1 MIRRVAI
8 LGAGESGV
16 GAAILAK
23 KLGLEVFLSE
33 YGTVAPAYKATLQD
47 HEIEFE
53 EGGHTEDRILGFDL
67 VVKSPG
73 ISDTV
78 AIVQAA
84 LQANIAVISEIEF
97 AFRYM
102 EGDAKVVAIT
112 GTNGKTTTTLLIYHL
127 LKSAGYSAA
136 LGGNVGV
143 SLAGLV
149 AEGGYDYYVV
159 EVSSFQLD
167 GIVSFKPDVAVLLN
181 ITPDHL
187 DRYNYN
193 FDEYAASKFKIVQN
207 MTEQDCFV
215 YCADSEPI
223 LEQLSKHPIKAS
235 QMAVSTNEGNSWH
248 ARLDDKS
255 LVFSYK
261 YRGKTR
267 IHRIP
272 QSHVPLMGKHNM
284 INSMSAMLSCFWL
297 GVGINDVLEGLS
309 TFKNASHRMEL
320 SGEIGGVKFIND
332 SKATNVDSVYY
343 ALEGID
349 KPIVWIA
356 GGVDKGNDY
365 SAISHL
371 VKEKVK
377 ALVCLG
383 VKNEPLRKVF
393 DGVVPNIEEVQS
405 AEEAVKR
412 AYSMAS
418 EGDVVLLSPACASF
432 DLFKNYEDRGEQF
445 KAAVKKMSELNFSKI

>member
-33 YGTVAPAYKATLQD
+33 YGNIAPSCKATLKS
-47 HEIEFE
+47 HNIEFE
-53 EGGHTEDRILGFDL
+53 EGGHTESRILEYDV

-73 ISDTV
+73 IADEV

-84 LQANIAVISEIEF
+84 LKSNIPVISEVEF

-102 EGDAKVVAIT
+102 ERESKVVAIT
-112 GTNGKTTTTLLIYHL
+112 GTNGKTTTTLLIHHL
-127 LKSAGYSAA
+127 LQSAGYNAA

-167 GIVSFKPDVAVLLN
+167 GVVNFKPDVAILLN

-187 DRYNYN
+187 DRYHYH
-193 FDEYAASKFKIVQN
+193 FEEYAASKFKIVQN
-207 MTEQDCFV
+207 MTEDNCFV

-223 LEQLSKHPIKAS
+223 LEQLSQHPILAE
-235 QMAVSTNEGNSWH
+235 QMTVSTNAGNSWH
-248 ARLDDKS
+248 AHLENKY
-255 LVFSYK
+255 LVFNYK
-261 YRGKTR
+261 YNGKTR
-267 IHRIP
+267 SHRIP
-272 QSHVPLMGKHNM
+272 TSEVPLIGKHNM
-284 INSMSAMLSCFWL
+284 INSMSAMLTAFWL
-297 GVGINDVLEGLS
+297 GVGINDVLAGLR
-309 TFKNASHRMEL
+309 TFTNASHRLEFC
-320 SGEIGGVKFIND
+320 GEVEGIRFIND

-343 ALEGID
+343 ALEGVD
-349 KPIVWIA
+349 QKIVWIA
-356 GGVDKGNDY
+356 GGIDKGNNY
-365 SAISHL
+365 SAIMGL

-383 VKNEPLRKVF
+383 RNNEPLRDVF
-393 DGVVPNIEEVQS
+393 DEVLESIVEVQS
-405 AEEAVKR
+405 ADEAVKC
-412 AYSMAS
+412 AFSMAES
-418 EGDVVLLSPACASF
+418 GDVVLLSPACASF

-445 KAAVKKMSELNFSKI
+445 KAAVKKMSEQKSYRP